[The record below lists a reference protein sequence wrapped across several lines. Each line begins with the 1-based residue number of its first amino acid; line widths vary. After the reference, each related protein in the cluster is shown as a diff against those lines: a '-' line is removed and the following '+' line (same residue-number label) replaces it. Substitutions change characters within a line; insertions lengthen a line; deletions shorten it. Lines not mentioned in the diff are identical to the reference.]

1 MKKILE
7 IKPERIETIE
17 IELLSELAKNER
29 GDSNEQKMI
38 SLEFLW
44 NFLFNRQTELKDKVL
59 ANKAANGIPDILK
72 KVDNEIA
79 YVYVKQLVDNLRENK
94 QGYLTLKILGTYM
107 RGFGVGG
114 GTTTITTTANSTSEK
129 SSLKLN
135 EIKPDEPA
143 NEENGGMEVDQE
155 NNEKRTSPSDNK
167 ETV

>member
-17 IELLSELAKNER
+17 IELLNELAKNER
-29 GDSNEQKMI
+29 GDGIEQKMI

-44 NFLFNRQTELKDKVL
+44 NFLFNRQNELKDKVL

-72 KVDNEIA
+72 KVDNEVA

-94 QGYLTLKILGTYM
+94 HGYLTLKILGSYM

-114 GTTTITTTANSTSEK
+114 GTTTITTTSSIEK

-135 EIKPDEPA
+135 EIKPDNDAPSED
-143 NEENGGMEVDQE
+143 NNGGSMEVD
-155 NNEKRTSPSDNK
+155 
-167 ETV
+167 